1 MTRASDPDFA
11 CRLELPGWRL
21 VFADLT
27 LGDAFDAAVLDAR
40 LAAAETALRRR
51 SAGGDAT
58 ADPVLAALRELFKAA
73 GTSPSRYR
81 PSSEALV
88 RRVLKGDPLP
98 RIQPLVDLNNLVS
111 IDTLCPACVMRPDT
125 VHPPL
130 LLRRGAAGETVTGF
144 KGELDLDG
152 KPVLADREG
161 PFGTPITDDHRVV
174 LHAEHREALLVVYE
188 PRAATVGSATYLAGL
203 AGSIPGLTVGPVRV
217 FE

>member
-1 MTRASDPDFA
+1 MIRASDPDFA

-21 VFADLT
+21 VFADLA
-27 LGDAFDAAVLDAR
+27 LGEAFDRAVLDAR
-40 LAAAETALRRR
+40 LAAAEADLRHRF
-51 SAGGDAT
+51 AGGDTT

-130 LLRRGAAGETVTGF
+130 VLRRGAAGEVVRGF

-188 PRAATVGSATYLAGL
+188 PRAAAVGSAACLAGL
-203 AGSIPGLTVGPVRV
+203 ANGLPGLAVGPARV